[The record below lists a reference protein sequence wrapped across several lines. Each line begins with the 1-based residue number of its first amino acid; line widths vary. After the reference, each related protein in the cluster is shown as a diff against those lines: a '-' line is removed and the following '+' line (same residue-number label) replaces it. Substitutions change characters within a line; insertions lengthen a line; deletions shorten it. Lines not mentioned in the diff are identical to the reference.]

1 MCSSTV
7 KTAWEPYATKPV
19 DRNCHGSRLI
29 LSLYPVIQ
37 IQNVSKS
44 FGVQVLLDGA
54 SMLVGD
60 HERVGL
66 VGRNGCGKSTLFK
79 MILGQECLDGG
90 SIDIPKKYTLGYLQQ
105 HLNFTHATVHE
116 EACSVLKPNEDGWIE
131 EHKVEAILFGLG
143 FDEESMHKSPALLS
157 GGFQIRLNLAKVLAS
172 EPDMLLLDEPTNY
185 LDIVSMR
192 WLSRFLRSWKG
203 EVLLITHDH
212 HFMDEVCTHT
222 AGIHRHK
229 IRKVKGTVEKLRE
242 TIAEEEEVAQRTQE
256 NEAKKKAQLEQVIER
271 FRYKAAKAAMVQSK
285 IKAAAKLANGERLT
299 HERNLEFSFTEAGFP
314 GKRMLQIKG
323 LHFAYPNR
331 DENGTEQGMGP
342 ELITDLTMEV
352 FKGDRIAI
360 IGPNGRGKTT
370 LLNLIAKELQ
380 PTEGEISHNPNL
392 QINYFGQTNIN
403 RLNLDNTVEEEIAS
417 AIEEVSQKSRARGLA
432 GLMMFSGDAALKKV
446 KVLSGGERSRVLL
459 GKILASAC
467 NMLLLDE
474 PTNHLDME
482 SIESLIDA
490 LEDYEGTALVVT
502 HDEELLHAFANR
514 LVVFDGG
521 KCRVFE
527 GSYADFLE
535 KVGWASEKK
544 PGGTESANIKVSN
557 IDVKTDAA
565 ASGAPRGKEDR
576 KARADYI
583 AERSK
588 VIKPLEKK
596 IAKIE
601 EDIAK
606 AEALGGELEA
616 KLVAASESGD
626 GNAITAIAKDMDD
639 NKKTVD
645 NLYEEWEATSAE
657 LEAAKDKYP
666 I

>member
-1 MCSSTV
+1 M
-7 KTAWEPYATKPV
+7 
-19 DRNCHGSRLI
+19 
-29 LSLYPVIQ
+29 IQ
-37 IQNVSKS
+37 VQNVSKS

-143 FDEESMHKSPALLS
+143 FDEESMHKSPMLLS

-192 WLSRFLRSWKG
+192 WLSRFLRNWKG

-222 AGIHRHK
+222 AGIFRHK
-229 IRKVKGTVEKLRE
+229 IRKVKGSVEKLRE
-242 TIAEEEEVAQRTQE
+242 TVAEEEEVAQRTQE

-285 IKAAAKLANGERLT
+285 IKAAAKLATGERLT

-323 LHFAYPNR
+323 LSFAYPNR
-331 DENGTEQGMGP
+331 TEDGTVQGMGP

-352 FKGDRIAI
+352 FKGDRIAV

-370 LLNLIAKELQ
+370 LLNLIAKELS
-380 PTEGEISHNPNL
+380 PTAGEISHNPNL

-417 AIEEVSQKSRARGLA
+417 AIEEVAQKSRARGLA

-459 GKILASAC
+459 GKILASPC

-490 LEDYEGTALVVT
+490 LDDYEGTAMVVT
-502 HDEELLHAFANR
+502 HDEELLHAFATR

-521 KCRVFE
+521 KCRIFE
-527 GSYADFLE
+527 GTYADFLE

-544 PGGTESANIKVSN
+544 PGGSESANIKVSN
-557 IDVKTDAA
+557 IDVKTDGGNASANNAA
-565 ASGAPRGKEDR
+565 GGAPRAKEDR

-596 IAKIE
+596 LAKLE

-616 KLVAASESGD
+616 KLVTASESGD

-639 NKKTVD
+639 NKKKVD
-645 NLYEEWEATSAE
+645 QLYEEWEKVSAE

>member
-1 MCSSTV
+1 
-7 KTAWEPYATKPV
+7 
-19 DRNCHGSRLI
+19 
-29 LSLYPVIQ
+29 
-37 IQNVSKS
+37 
-44 FGVQVLLDGA
+44 
-54 SMLVGD
+54 MLVGD

-143 FDEESMHKSPALLS
+143 FDEESMHKSPMLLS

-192 WLSRFLRSWKG
+192 WLSRFLRNWKG

-222 AGIHRHK
+222 AGIFRHK
-229 IRKVKGTVEKLRE
+229 IRKVKGSVEKLRE
-242 TIAEEEEVAQRTQE
+242 TVAEEEEVAQRTQE

-285 IKAAAKLANGERLT
+285 IKAAAKLATGERLT
-299 HERNLEFSFTEAGFP
+299 HERNLDFSFTEAGFP

-323 LHFAYPNR
+323 LSFAYPNR
-331 DENGTEQGMGP
+331 TEDGTVQGMGP

-370 LLNLIAKELQ
+370 LLNLIAKELS
-380 PTEGEISHNPNL
+380 PTAGEISHNPNL

-417 AIEEVSQKSRARGLA
+417 AIEEVAQKSRARGLA
-432 GLMMFSGDAALKKV
+432 GLMMYSGDAALKKV

-459 GKILASAC
+459 GKILASPC
-467 NMLLLDE
+467 NKLLLDE

-490 LEDYEGTALVVT
+490 LDDYEGTAMVVT
-502 HDEELLHAFANR
+502 HDEELLHAFATR

-521 KCRVFE
+521 KCRIFE
-527 GSYADFLE
+527 GTYADFLE

-544 PGGTESANIKVSN
+544 PGGSESANIKVSN
-557 IDVKTDAA
+557 IDVKTDGGSASANNAA
-565 ASGAPRGKEDR
+565 GGAPRAKEDR

-596 IAKIE
+596 LAKLE
-601 EDIAK
+601 DDIAK

-616 KLVAASESGD
+616 KLVTASESGD

-639 NKKTVD
+639 NKKKVD
-645 NLYEEWEATSAE
+645 LLYEEWEKVSAE

>member
-1 MCSSTV
+1 M
-7 KTAWEPYATKPV
+7 
-19 DRNCHGSRLI
+19 
-29 LSLYPVIQ
+29 IQ
-37 IQNVSKS
+37 VQNVSKS

-143 FDEESMHKSPALLS
+143 FDEESMHKSPMLLS

-192 WLSRFLRSWKG
+192 WLSRFLRNWKG

-222 AGIHRHK
+222 AGIFRHK
-229 IRKVKGTVEKLRE
+229 IRKVKGSVEKLRE
-242 TIAEEEEVAQRTQE
+242 TVAEEEEVAQRTQE

-285 IKAAAKLANGERLT
+285 IKAAAKLATGERLT

-323 LHFAYPNR
+323 LSFAYPNR
-331 DENGTEQGMGP
+331 TEDGTVQGMGP

-370 LLNLIAKELQ
+370 LLNLIAKELS
-380 PTEGEISHNPNL
+380 PTAGEISHNPNL

-417 AIEEVSQKSRARGLA
+417 AIEEVAQKSRARGLA

-459 GKILASAC
+459 GKILASPC

-490 LEDYEGTALVVT
+490 LDDYEGTAMVVT
-502 HDEELLHAFANR
+502 HDEELLHAFATR

-521 KCRVFE
+521 KCRIFE
-527 GSYADFLE
+527 GTYADFLE

-544 PGGTESANIKVSN
+544 PGGSESANIKVSN
-557 IDVKTDAA
+557 IDVKTDGGNASANNAA
-565 ASGAPRGKEDR
+565 GGAPRAKEDR

-596 IAKIE
+596 LAKLE

-616 KLVAASESGD
+616 KLVTASETGD

-639 NKKTVD
+639 NKKKVD
-645 NLYEEWEATSAE
+645 QLYEEWEKVSAE

>member
-1 MCSSTV
+1 M
-7 KTAWEPYATKPV
+7 
-19 DRNCHGSRLI
+19 
-29 LSLYPVIQ
+29 IQ

-44 FGVQVLLDGA
+44 FGIQVLLDGA
-54 SMLVGD
+54 SLLVGD

-143 FDEESMHKSPALLS
+143 FDEESMHKSPSLLS

-192 WLSRFLRSWKG
+192 WLSRFLRNWKG

-222 AGIHRHK
+222 AGIFRHK
-229 IRKVKGTVEKLRE
+229 IRKVKGSVEKLRE

-256 NEAKKKAQLEQVIER
+256 NEAKKKEQLEKVIER

-285 IKAAAKLANGERLT
+285 IKAAAKLATGERLT
-299 HERNLEFSFTEAGFP
+299 HERNLDFSFTEAPFP

-323 LHFAYPNR
+323 LSFAYPDKDADGNVK
-331 DENGTEQGMGP
+331 GMGP

-352 FKGDRIAI
+352 FKGDRIAV

-380 PTEGEISHNPNL
+380 PTAGEISHNPNL

-403 RLNLDNTVEEEIAS
+403 RLNLENNVEEEIAT

-490 LEDYEGTALVVT
+490 LEDYEGTAMVVT
-502 HDEELLHAFANR
+502 HDEELLHAFATR

-521 KCRVFE
+521 KCRIFE
-527 GSYADFLE
+527 GTYADFLE

-544 PGGTESANIKVSN
+544 PGGSESANIKVSN
-557 IDVKTDAA
+557 IDVKTDNGN
-565 ASGAPRGKEDR
+565 SGAPRAKDDR

-588 VIKPLEKK
+588 IIKPLEKRL
-596 IAKIE
+596 ANIE
-601 EDIAK
+601 AEIAK
-606 AEALGGELEA
+606 AEALGGELES
-616 KLVAASESGD
+616 KLVTASESGD
-626 GNAITAIAKDMDD
+626 GNAITAIAKEMDD
-639 NKKTVD
+639 NKKKVD
-645 NLYEEWEATSAE
+645 QLYEDWEKTSAE
-657 LEAAKDKYP
+657 LESAKDKFP

>member
-1 MCSSTV
+1 M
-7 KTAWEPYATKPV
+7 
-19 DRNCHGSRLI
+19 
-29 LSLYPVIQ
+29 IQ
-37 IQNVSKS
+37 VQNVSKS
-44 FGVQVLLDGA
+44 FGMQVLLDGA
-54 SMLVGD
+54 SMLVAD

-79 MILGQECLDGG
+79 MILGQECIDGG
-90 SIDIPKKYTLGYLQQ
+90 NIDIPKGYTIGYLQQ
-105 HLNFTHATVHE
+105 HIKFTHPTVHE
-116 EACSVLKPNEDGWIE
+116 EACSVLKVNEDGWLE

-143 FDEESMHKSPALLS
+143 FDEESMQKDPMLLS

-192 WLSRFLRSWKG
+192 WLSRFLRAWKG

-222 AGIHRHK
+222 VGIHRHK
-229 IRKVKGTVEKLRE
+229 MRKVKGTVEKLRE
-242 TIAEEEEVAQRTQE
+242 TIAEEEEVAMRTQE
-256 NEAKKKAQLEQVIER
+256 NEQRKKEQLEKVIER

-285 IKAAAKLANGERLT
+285 IKAAAKLATGERLS
-299 HERNLEFSFTEAGFP
+299 HERNLDFSFKSAEFP
-314 GKRMLQIKG
+314 GKRMLQIHG
-323 LHFAYPNR
+323 LHFAYKNE
-331 DENGTEQGMGP
+331 DGYGP
-342 ELITDLTMEV
+342 ELITDLEMEV

-370 LLNLIAKELQ
+370 LLNLIANEFA
-380 PTEGEISHNPNL
+380 PTQGTINYNPNL
-392 QINYFGQTNIN
+392 KINYFGQTNIN

-417 AIEEVSQKSRARGLA
+417 AITDVSQKSRARSLA
-432 GLMMFSGDAALKKV
+432 GLMMFSGDTAMKKI

-459 GKILASAC
+459 GKILANES

-490 LEDYEGTALVVT
+490 LEDYDGTALVVT

-514 LVVFDGG
+514 LIVFDGG

-544 PGGTESANIKVSN
+544 PGGASSANIKVSN
-557 IDVKTDAA
+557 IDVTNDKPVSST
-565 ASGAPRGKEDR
+565 PRSKEDR
-576 KARADYI
+576 RARADYI

-588 VIKPLEKK
+588 VIKPLEKET
-596 IAKIE
+596 ARLE
-601 EDIAK
+601 AEIAK
-606 AEALGGELEA
+606 AEAIGGELEA

-626 GNAITAIAKDMDD
+626 GNAITSIAKEMDD
-639 NKKTVD
+639 NKKLTEE
-645 NLYEEWEATSAE
+645 LYAAWEKASAE
-657 LEAAKDKYP
+657 LEAAKDKYKLD
-666 I
+666 

>member
-1 MCSSTV
+1 M
-7 KTAWEPYATKPV
+7 
-19 DRNCHGSRLI
+19 
-29 LSLYPVIQ
+29 
-37 IQNVSKS
+37 
-44 FGVQVLLDGA
+44 QVLLDGA
-54 SMLVGD
+54 SMLVAD

-90 SIDIPKKYTLGYLQQ
+90 NIDIPKGYTIGYLQQ
-105 HLNFTHATVHE
+105 HIKFTHPTVHE
-116 EACSVLKPNEDGWIE
+116 EACSVLKVNEDGWLE

-143 FDEESMHKSPALLS
+143 FDEESMQKDPMLLS

-192 WLSRFLRSWKG
+192 WLSRFLRAWKG

-222 AGIHRHK
+222 VGIHRHK
-229 IRKVKGTVEKLRE
+229 MRKVKGTVEKLRE
-242 TIAEEEEVAQRTQE
+242 TIAEEEEVAMRTQE
-256 NEAKKKAQLEQVIER
+256 NEQRKKEQLERVIER

-285 IKAAAKLANGERLT
+285 IKAAAKLATGERLT
-299 HERNLEFSFTEAGFP
+299 HERNLDFNFKNAEFP
-314 GKRMLQIKG
+314 GKRMLQIHG
-323 LHFAYPNR
+323 LSFAYKN
-331 DENGTEQGMGP
+331 ENGYGP
-342 ELITDLTMEV
+342 ELISDLELEV

-370 LLNLIAKELQ
+370 LLNLIAKEFE
-380 PTEGEISHNPNL
+380 PTQGTIIYNPNL
-392 QINYFGQTNIN
+392 KINYFGQTNIN
-403 RLNLDNTVEEEIAS
+403 RLNLENTVEEEIAS
-417 AIEEVSQKSRARGLA
+417 AIADVSQKSRARSLA
-432 GLMMFSGDAALKKV
+432 GVMMFSGDTAMKKV

-459 GKILASAC
+459 GKILANES

-490 LEDYEGTALVVT
+490 LEDYDGTALVVT
-502 HDEELLHAFANR
+502 HDEELLHAFATR
-514 LVVFDGG
+514 LIVFDGG
-521 KCRVFE
+521 KCRIFE

-544 PGGTESANIKVSN
+544 PGGSNSANIKVSN
-557 IDVKTDAA
+557 IDVTDDKPV
-565 ASGAPRGKEDR
+565 SSTPRTKEDR
-576 KARADYI
+576 RARADYI

-588 VIKPLEKK
+588 VIKPLEKET
-596 IAKIE
+596 ARLE
-601 EDIAK
+601 AEIAK
-606 AEALGGELEA
+606 AETIGGELEA

-626 GNAITAIAKDMDD
+626 GNAITAIAKEMDE
-639 NKKTVD
+639 NKKLTEE
-645 NLYEEWEATSAE
+645 LYAAWEKASAE
-657 LEAAKDKYP
+657 LEAAKDKYKLD
-666 I
+666 

>member
-1 MCSSTV
+1 M
-7 KTAWEPYATKPV
+7 
-19 DRNCHGSRLI
+19 
-29 LSLYPVIQ
+29 IQ
-37 IQNVSKS
+37 VQNVSKS

-143 FDEESMHKSPALLS
+143 FDEESMHKSPMLLS

-192 WLSRFLRSWKG
+192 WLSRFLRNWKG

-222 AGIHRHK
+222 AGIFRHK
-229 IRKVKGTVEKLRE
+229 IRKVKGSVEKLRE
-242 TIAEEEEVAQRTQE
+242 TVAEEEEVAQRTQE

-285 IKAAAKLANGERLT
+285 IKAAAKLATGERLT

-323 LHFAYPNR
+323 LSFAYPNR
-331 DENGTEQGMGP
+331 TEDGTVQGMGP

-370 LLNLIAKELQ
+370 LLNLIAKELS
-380 PTEGEISHNPNL
+380 PTAGEISHNPNL

-417 AIEEVSQKSRARGLA
+417 AIEEVAQKSRARGLA

-459 GKILASAC
+459 GKILASPC

-490 LEDYEGTALVVT
+490 LEDYEGTAMVVT
-502 HDEELLHAFANR
+502 HDEELLHAFATR

-521 KCRVFE
+521 KCRIFE
-527 GSYADFLE
+527 GTYADFLE

-544 PGGTESANIKVSN
+544 PGGSESANIKVSN
-557 IDVKTDAA
+557 IDVKTDGGSASANNAA
-565 ASGAPRGKEDR
+565 GGAPRAKEDR

-596 IAKIE
+596 LAKLE

-616 KLVAASESGD
+616 KLVTASESGD

-639 NKKTVD
+639 NKKKVD
-645 NLYEEWEATSAE
+645 QLYEEWEKVSAE

>member
-1 MCSSTV
+1 M
-7 KTAWEPYATKPV
+7 
-19 DRNCHGSRLI
+19 
-29 LSLYPVIQ
+29 IQ
-37 IQNVSKS
+37 VQNISKS
-44 FGVQVLLDGA
+44 FGEQVLLDGA
-54 SMLVGD
+54 SMLVAD

-79 MILGQECLDGG
+79 MILGQECIDGG
-90 SIDIPKKYTLGYLQQ
+90 SIDIPKGYTIGYLQQ
-105 HLNFTHATVHE
+105 HINFTHATVHE
-116 EACSVLKPNEDGWIE
+116 EACSVLKVNEDGWLE

-143 FDEESMHKSPALLS
+143 FDEESMQKSPTLLS

-192 WLSRFLRSWKG
+192 WLSRFLRTWKG

-222 AGIHRHK
+222 VGIHRHK
-229 IRKVKGTVEKLRE
+229 MRKVKGTVEKLRE
-242 TIAEEEEVAQRTQE
+242 TIAEEEEVAMRTQE
-256 NEAKKKAQLEQVIER
+256 NEQRKKEQLEKVIER

-285 IKAAAKLANGERLT
+285 IKAAAKLANGERLS
-299 HERNLEFSFTEAGFP
+299 HERNLDFSFKEAEFP
-314 GKRMLQIKG
+314 GKRMLQIKS
-323 LHFAYPNR
+323 LHFGYN
-331 DENGTEQGMGP
+331 DGP
-342 ELITDLTMEV
+342 ELITDLTFEV
-352 FKGDRIAI
+352 FKGDRIGI

-370 LLNLIAKELQ
+370 LLNLIAKEFE
-380 PTEGEISHNPNL
+380 PTSGEICHNPNL
-392 QINYFGQTNIN
+392 LINYFGQTNIN
-403 RLNLDNTVEEEIAS
+403 RLNLDNTVEEEIAT
-417 AIEEVSQKSRARGLA
+417 AIAEVSQKSRARGLA
-432 GLMMFSGDAALKKV
+432 GLMMFSGDAAMKKV

-459 GKILASAC
+459 GKILANES

-490 LEDYEGTALVVT
+490 LEDYSGTAMVVT

-521 KCRVFE
+521 KCRIFE

-557 IDVKTDAA
+557 IDVTTDA
-565 ASGAPRGKEDR
+565 GNQAPRAKEDR

-588 VIKPLEKK
+588 VIKPLEKE
-596 IAKIE
+596 IARIE
-601 EDIAK
+601 ADIAK
-606 AEALGGELEA
+606 AEDLGKELEA
-616 KLVAASESGD
+616 KLVAASESAD
-626 GNAITAIAKDMDD
+626 GAAITSIAKDMDD
-639 NKKTVD
+639 NKKTID
-645 NLYEEWEATSAE
+645 NLYEAWEVKSAE

>member
-1 MCSSTV
+1 M
-7 KTAWEPYATKPV
+7 
-19 DRNCHGSRLI
+19 
-29 LSLYPVIQ
+29 IQ

-131 EHKVEAILFGLG
+131 EHKVEAFLFGLG
-143 FDEESMHKSPALLS
+143 FDEESMHKSPMLLS

-222 AGIHRHK
+222 AGIFRHK
-229 IRKVKGTVEKLRE
+229 IRKVKGSVEKLRE
-242 TIAEEEEVAQRTQE
+242 TVAEEEEVAQRTQE

-285 IKAAAKLANGERLT
+285 IKAAAKLATGERLT

-323 LHFAYPNR
+323 LSFAYPNR
-331 DENGTEQGMGP
+331 AEDGTVQGMGP
-342 ELITDLTMEV
+342 ELISDLTMEV

-370 LLNLIAKELQ
+370 LLNLIAKELS
-380 PTEGEISHNPNL
+380 PTVGEISHNPNL

-417 AIEEVSQKSRARGLA
+417 AIEEVAQKSRARGLA

-459 GKILASAC
+459 GKILASPC

-490 LEDYEGTALVVT
+490 LDDYEGTAMVVT
-502 HDEELLHAFANR
+502 HDEELLHAFATR

-527 GSYADFLE
+527 GTYADFLE

-544 PGGTESANIKVSN
+544 PGGSESANIKVSN
-557 IDVKTDAA
+557 IDVKTDGGNASSNNAA
-565 ASGAPRGKEDR
+565 GGAPRAKEDR

-588 VIKPLEKK
+588 VIKPLEKQL
-596 IAKIE
+596 AKLE

-616 KLVAASESGD
+616 KLVTASETGD
-626 GNAITAIAKDMDD
+626 GNAITTIAKDMDD
-639 NKKTVD
+639 NKKKVD
-645 NLYEEWEATSAE
+645 QLYEEWEKVSAE

>member
-1 MCSSTV
+1 M
-7 KTAWEPYATKPV
+7 TARGWISKF
-19 DRNCHGSRLI
+19 D
-29 LSLYPVIQ
+29 PVIQ
-37 IQNVSKS
+37 VQNVSKS
-44 FGVQVLLDGA
+44 FGMQVLLDQA
-54 SMLVGD
+54 SFLVAD

-90 SIDIPKKYTLGYLQQ
+90 TIDIPKKYTIGYLQQ
-105 HLNFTHATVHE
+105 HISFTHKTVHE
-116 EACSVLKPNEDGWIE
+116 EACSVLKPNEDGWLE

-143 FDEESMHKSPALLS
+143 FDEESMHKDPMLLS

-192 WLSRFLRSWKG
+192 WLSRFLRNWKG

-222 AGIHRHK
+222 VGIHRHK

-242 TIAEEEEVAQRTQE
+242 TIAEEEEVAMRTQE
-256 NEAKKKAQLEQVIER
+256 NEAKKKAQLDQLIER

-285 IKAAAKLANGERLT
+285 IKAAAKLATGERLT
-299 HERNLEFSFTEAGFP
+299 HERNLEFSFTEAPFP
-314 GKRMLQIKG
+314 GKRMLQIHNLAFKYG
-323 LHFAYPNR
+323 
-331 DENGTEQGMGP
+331 DGP
-342 ELITDLTMEV
+342 ELFSDLEFEV

-370 LLNLIAKELQ
+370 LLNLIAKELN
-380 PTEGEISHNPNL
+380 PTTGEICHNPNL

-403 RLNLDNTVEEEIAS
+403 RLNLENSVEEEIAS
-417 AIEEVSQKSRARGLA
+417 AIAEVSQKSRARGLA
-432 GLMMFSGDAALKKV
+432 GLMMFSGDNALKKV

-459 GKILASAC
+459 GKILASQC

-490 LEDYEGTALVVT
+490 LEDYEGTAMVVT

-521 KCRVFE
+521 KCRIFE
-527 GSYADFLE
+527 GTYKDFLE
-535 KVGWASEKK
+535 KVGWAAEKK
-544 PGGTESANIKVSN
+544 PGGMDGDNAKLSN
-557 IDVKTDAA
+557 IDVTKDAA
-565 ASGAPRGKEDR
+565 PAANQAPSAKMDR

-588 VIKPLEKK
+588 IIKPLEKA

-601 EDIAK
+601 DDIAK
-606 AEALGGELEA
+606 AEELSGALEA

-626 GNAITAIAKDMDD
+626 GNAITSIAKEMDD
-639 NKKTVD
+639 IKKKID
-645 NLYEEWEATSAE
+645 DLYTQYEVKNAE
-657 LEAAKDKYP
+657 LEAANDKYP

>member
-1 MCSSTV
+1 M
-7 KTAWEPYATKPV
+7 
-19 DRNCHGSRLI
+19 
-29 LSLYPVIQ
+29 
-37 IQNVSKS
+37 
-44 FGVQVLLDGA
+44 QVLLDGA
-54 SMLVGD
+54 SMLVAD

-79 MILGQECLDGG
+79 MILGQECIDGG
-90 SIDIPKKYTLGYLQQ
+90 NIDIPKGYTIGYLQQ
-105 HLNFTHATVHE
+105 HIKFTHPTVHE
-116 EACSVLKPNEDGWIE
+116 EACSVLKVNEDGWLE

-143 FDEESMHKSPALLS
+143 FDEESMQKDPMLLS

-192 WLSRFLRSWKG
+192 WLSRFLRAWKG

-222 AGIHRHK
+222 VGIHRHK
-229 IRKVKGTVEKLRE
+229 MRKVKGTVEKLRE
-242 TIAEEEEVAQRTQE
+242 TIAEEEEVAMRTQE
-256 NEAKKKAQLEQVIER
+256 NEQRKKEQLEKVIER

-285 IKAAAKLANGERLT
+285 IKAAAKLATGERLS
-299 HERNLEFSFTEAGFP
+299 HERNLDFSFKSAEFP
-314 GKRMLQIKG
+314 GKRMLQIHG
-323 LHFAYPNR
+323 LHFAYKNE
-331 DENGTEQGMGP
+331 DGYGP
-342 ELITDLTMEV
+342 ELITDLEMEI

-370 LLNLIAKELQ
+370 LLNLIANEFA
-380 PTEGEISHNPNL
+380 PTQGTINYNPNL
-392 QINYFGQTNIN
+392 KINYFGQTNIN

-417 AIEEVSQKSRARGLA
+417 AITDVSQKSRARSLA
-432 GLMMFSGDAALKKV
+432 GLMMFSGDTAMKKI

-459 GKILASAC
+459 GKILANES

-490 LEDYEGTALVVT
+490 LEDYDGTALVVT

-514 LVVFDGG
+514 LIVFDGG

-544 PGGTESANIKVSN
+544 PGGASSANIKVSN
-557 IDVKTDAA
+557 IDVTNDKPVSST
-565 ASGAPRGKEDR
+565 PRSKEDR
-576 KARADYI
+576 RARADYI

-588 VIKPLEKK
+588 VIKPLEKET
-596 IAKIE
+596 ARLE
-601 EDIAK
+601 AEIAK
-606 AEALGGELEA
+606 AEAIGGELEA

-626 GNAITAIAKDMDD
+626 GNAITSIAKEMDD
-639 NKKTVD
+639 NKKLTEE
-645 NLYEEWEATSAE
+645 LYAAWEKATAALEE
-657 LEAAKDKYP
+657 AKEKYKLD
-666 I
+666 

>member
-1 MCSSTV
+1 M
-7 KTAWEPYATKPV
+7 
-19 DRNCHGSRLI
+19 
-29 LSLYPVIQ
+29 IQ
-37 IQNVSKS
+37 VQNVSKS
-44 FGVQVLLDGA
+44 FGMQVLLDQA
-54 SMLVGD
+54 SFLVGA

-90 SIDIPKKYTLGYLQQ
+90 TIDIPKKYTIGYLQQ
-105 HLNFTHATVHE
+105 HINFTHATVHE

-143 FDEESMHKSPALLS
+143 FDEESMSKDPMLLS

-192 WLSRFLRSWKG
+192 WLSRFLRNWKG

-222 AGIHRHK
+222 VGIHRHK

-242 TIAEEEEVAQRTQE
+242 TIAEEEEVAMRTQE
-256 NEAKKKAQLEQVIER
+256 NEAKKKAQLDQLIER

-285 IKAAAKLANGERLT
+285 IKAAAKLATGERLS
-299 HERNLEFSFTEAGFP
+299 HERNLDFSFTEAPFP
-314 GKRMLQIKG
+314 GKRMLQVHNLTFQYG
-323 LHFAYPNR
+323 
-331 DENGTEQGMGP
+331 DGP
-342 ELITDLTMEV
+342 ELFSDLEFEV

-370 LLNLIAKELQ
+370 LLNLIAKELS
-380 PTEGEISHNPNL
+380 PTTGEICHNPNL

-403 RLNLDNTVEEEIAS
+403 RLNLDNNVEEEIAS
-417 AIEEVSQKSRARGLA
+417 AIAEVSQKSRARGLA
-432 GLMMFSGDAALKKV
+432 GLMMFSGDNALKKI

-459 GKILASAC
+459 GKILASQC

-490 LEDYEGTALVVT
+490 LEDYEGTAIVVT

-521 KCRVFE
+521 KCRIFE

-535 KVGWASEKK
+535 KVGWAAEKK
-544 PGGTESANIKVSN
+544 PGGMDSDNAKLSN
-557 IDVKTDAA
+557 IDVTKDAA
-565 ASGAPRGKEDR
+565 SSANSAPTAKMDR

-588 VIKPLEKK
+588 VIKPLEKA

-606 AEALGGELEA
+606 AEELSGELEA

-626 GNAITAIAKDMDD
+626 GAAITAVAKDMDD
-639 NKKTVD
+639 NKKKID
-645 NLYEEWEATSAE
+645 DLYTQYEMKSAE
-657 LEAAKDKYP
+657 LDAAKDKYP
-666 I
+666 LD